1 MKHADVAIPL
11 GHAWSSPSATWQGL
25 ALVLAV
31 TDR

>member
-1 MKHADVAIPL
+1 MKYADVAIL
-11 GHAWSSPSATWQGL
+11 RGHAWSSPSTTWQGL